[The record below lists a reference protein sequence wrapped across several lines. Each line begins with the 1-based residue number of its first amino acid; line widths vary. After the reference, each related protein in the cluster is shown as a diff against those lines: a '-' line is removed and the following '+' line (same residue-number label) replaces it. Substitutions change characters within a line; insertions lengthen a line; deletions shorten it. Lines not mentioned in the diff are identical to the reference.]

1 MTFSRMFLQS
11 LVAPPPPPPNK
22 PGKWNLPHN
31 RVGDSLIYRKGIF
44 IKETDKMDLFL
55 TFIIVFGMSIAALWD
70 LKWQKIPNI
79 FTFPMML
86 FGFVYHG
93 VTSGLIGLGFS
104 AAGFCIGIFVFLI
117 PYLMGG
123 MGAGDAKLM
132 GAAGAMLGP
141 KGVIIAAVIS
151 ILFGG
156 IYAMALLA
164 IHHDFS
170 RSLLRRVGI
179 SLKTLL
185 LTGQFILIPS
195 GKEEKKPALYYGVPI
210 ALGAMCYVY
219 LKITGSHFIQDILG
233 FQFTI

>member
-1 MTFSRMFLQS
+1 MESPTLALEIPQYLNVRE
-11 LVAPPPPPPNK
+11 
-22 PGKWNLPHN
+22 
-31 RVGDSLIYRKGIF
+31 GDEVDILLILF
-44 IKETDKMDLFL
+44 IT
-55 TFIIVFGMSIAALWD
+55 FGMTMAALWD
-70 LKWQKIPNI
+70 VKTRKIPNI

-104 AAGFCIGIFVFLI
+104 AAGFCVGIFVFFI

-141 KGVIIAAVIS
+141 KGVIVAAVIS
-151 ILFGG
+151 MVFGG
-156 IYAMALLA
+156 IYAMALLG
-164 IHHDFS
+164 IHYDFS

-179 SLKTLL
+179 TLKTFF
-185 LTGQFILIPS
+185 LTSQIILIPS
-195 GKEEKKPALYYGVPI
+195 GKDEKQPTLYYGVPI
-210 ALGAMCYVY
+210 AMGTMCCVY
-219 LKITGSHFIQDILG
+219 LKITGSHFIQDVLG

>member
-1 MTFSRMFLQS
+1 MHQKLEYGKEGNLVDVFL
-11 LVAPPPPPPNK
+11 V
-22 PGKWNLPHN
+22 
-31 RVGDSLIYRKGIF
+31 F
-44 IKETDKMDLFL
+44 ILA
-55 TFIIVFGMSIAALWD
+55 FGMTIAALWD
-70 LKWQKIPNI
+70 VKTRKIPNI
-79 FTFPMML
+79 LTFPMMVL
-86 FGFVYHG
+86 GFAYHG
-93 VTSGLIGLGFS
+93 MTSGLSGLGFS
-104 AAGFCIGIFVFLI
+104 AAGLGVGIVIFLI
-117 PYLMGG
+117 PYVMGG

-132 GAAGAMLGP
+132 GAAGAVLGA
-141 KGVIIAAVIS
+141 KGVIVAAVIS
-151 ILFGG
+151 TVFGG

-219 LKITGSHFIQDILG
+219 LKITGSHLIQDILG

>member
-1 MTFSRMFLQS
+1 MHQKSKYGKEANLVDVFL
-11 LVAPPPPPPNK
+11 V
-22 PGKWNLPHN
+22 
-31 RVGDSLIYRKGIF
+31 F
-44 IKETDKMDLFL
+44 ILA
-55 TFIIVFGMSIAALWD
+55 FGMTIAALWD
-70 LKWQKIPNI
+70 VKTRKIPNI

-93 VTSGLIGLGFS
+93 VTSGLIGLGLS
-104 AAGFCIGIFVFLI
+104 AAGFCVGIFVFLI

-151 ILFGG
+151 IVFGG
-156 IYAMALLA
+156 IYAMVLLA

-179 SLKTLL
+179 TLKTFF
-185 LTGQFILIPS
+185 LTSQIILIPS
-195 GKEEKKPALYYGVPI
+195 GKDEKKPTLYYGVPI
-210 ALGAMCYVY
+210 ALGTMCYVY
-219 LKITGSHFIQDILG
+219 LKITGSNLIQDILG
-233 FQFTI
+233 FQLTI